1 MNDLVAQLVEQMT
14 LNHWVDTESNIR
26 LLDVPK
32 RIIEKSK
39 WLSKDGHVFPVPG
52 NSRCNVILKEL
63 GRQCGFK
70 IRLTYHV
77 ARHETVSLF
86 DSGEGSPAPSALHV
100 RVVLPIS
107 MSAGIACPFLGRNGL
122 L

>member
-1 MNDLVAQLVEQMT
+1 MFQQLLRQPPAGRAQAHHREVQVAVQGRSCISGT
-14 LNHWVDTESNIR
+14 
-26 LLDVPK
+26 
-32 RIIEKSK
+32 
-39 WLSKDGHVFPVPG
+39 GH
-52 NSRCNVILKEL
+52 SRCNVILKEL

-122 L
+122 S